1 MKKGNKTG
9 SPEKRTKSDADEWVA
24 DQSLRTRNM
33 SIGIFE
39 EMISRIRK
47 DIRTIR
53 ASRDEKYDK
62 LVARSGGEEKRK
74 VVRKEVRDYY
84 EKLDKGEDFGYES
97 ENSLIQGMYDLD
109 EEIKDDQGRLKSV
122 YAELKAVKA
131 MDPKNTVN

>member
-1 MKKGNKTG
+1 
-9 SPEKRTKSDADEWVA
+9 
-24 DQSLRTRNM
+24 M

-47 DIRTIR
+47 DIRNIKAIR
-53 ASRDEKYDK
+53 EEKYDK

-84 EKLDKGEDFGYES
+84 EKLDKGDDFGYDS

-109 EEIKDDQGRLKSV
+109 EEVKGDKKRLKSV
-122 YAELKAVKA
+122 FDELKAAKA